1 MRGVLPHPH
10 VDVTGWADVGA
21 DMAADAFGIVGI
33 HIPAGGRLILLDPKY
48 CILRAENN
56 AVVTLT
62 TDTATHAAFCLS
74 AGILFPQSVMA
85 FRKMTKH
92 FLRIRDRS
100 ITKIAGGLFEM
111 PQEQFVRGNDF
122 VP

>member
-10 VDVTGWADVGA
+10 VDVTGWADVGT
-21 DMAADAFGIVGI
+21 DMATDALRIVGI
-33 HIPAGGRLILLDPKY
+33 HVPPGRRLIFLDSKHR
-48 CILRAENN
+48 ILGTEDN
-56 AVVTLT
+56 AVVTLKT
-62 TDTATHAAFCLS
+62 HSAAHAAFCLCAS
-74 AGILFPQSVMA
+74 IFFTEAVMA